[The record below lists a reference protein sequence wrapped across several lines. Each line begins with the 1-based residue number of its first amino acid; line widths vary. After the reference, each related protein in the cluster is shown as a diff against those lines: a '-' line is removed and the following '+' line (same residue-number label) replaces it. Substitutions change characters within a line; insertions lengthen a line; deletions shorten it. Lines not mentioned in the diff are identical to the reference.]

1 MERIAQKC
9 RPWRLWPV
17 ALLAD
22 AALVAGAALAAGA
35 ALVAGALMTLS
46 MTIPAAAQNATPPAA
61 TCPDQPEMTF
71 TAWTSTLGQTF
82 GEGPREYIFADGF
95 FCPDTDK
102 KFQQFLTQNPPKAP
116 NTIVVLNSGGGNLAA
131 GVRMGLIIRQQKMW
145 TEVGSQLPLMI
156 PQNENIPAQTVPY
169 LSELTSPPFAGE
181 CASACTFT
189 FMGGVSRTIGYGSN
203 YAVHQFE
210 SDTQTSNTDLQAA
223 TEVTSA
229 QLVAYLNQMGI
240 SPNFMV
246 DMVQK
251 KGNDVTNLSMKELQQ
266 LNIVTPRWQSKW
278 QITALND
285 NSGFYLNG
293 TTTDRWGTHE
303 IAFVCPPAQPTP
315 AQPTQGTSPPAPPPM
330 TAVFYLDLG
339 SRAKAEDLTA
349 AVQGYVL
356 LQSGVFV
363 TSIIPAHQ
371 PPAVY
376 SNRLSVELT
385 IPQGLLTS
393 LESQPNIGI
402 AFLINPAAKLPMR
415 LLKFESGLDGALL
428 KQFAAACPH

>member
-1 MERIAQKC
+1 MERFAQKC
-9 RPWRLWPV
+9 RHLRLQP
-17 ALLAD
+17 AILAT
-22 AALVAGAALAAGA
+22 AVLIALARI
-35 ALVAGALMTLS
+35 
-46 MTIPAAAQNATPPAA
+46 IPAAAQNAPSASPPSVPPAA

-71 TAWTSTLGQTF
+71 TAWTSALGQTF
-82 GEGPREYIFADGF
+82 GEGAREYIFADGF
-95 FCPDTDK
+95 FCPDTDQ

-116 NTIVVLNSGGGNLAA
+116 STIVVLNSGGGNLGA
-131 GVRMGLIIRQQKMW
+131 GLRMGRIIRQQKMW
-145 TEVGSQLPLMI
+145 TQVGSQLPLMI
-156 PQNENIPAQTVPY
+156 PQNENIAAQTVPY
-169 LSELTSPPFAGE
+169 LAELTSPPFAGE

-189 FMGGVSRTIGYGSN
+189 FMGGISRTIGYGSN
-203 YAVHQFE
+203 YGVHQFE
-210 SDTQTSNTDLQAA
+210 LDSQAPGVNLQADA
-223 TEVTSA
+223 QVTSA
-229 QLVAYLNQMGI
+229 QLVAYLTEMGI
-240 SPNFMV
+240 SPNYMV

-251 KGNDVTNLSMKELQQ
+251 KGNDVANLTMKELQQ

-278 QITALND
+278 LITPLND

-303 IAFVCPPAQPTP
+303 IAFVCPPKPNPP
-315 AQPTQGTSPPAPPPM
+315 AQPAPGASAPAPPAM

-339 SRAKAEDLTA
+339 SRAKAQDLVA

-376 SNRLSVELT
+376 ANRMSVTLT
-385 IPQGLLTS
+385 IPPSLLAS
-393 LESQPNIGI
+393 LETQPNIGI

-428 KQFAAACPH
+428 KQYAAACPH

>member
-1 MERIAQKC
+1 M
-9 RPWRLWPV
+9 V
-17 ALLAD
+17 
-22 AALVAGAALAAGA
+22 
-35 ALVAGALMTLS
+35 LS
-46 MTIPAAAQNATPPAA
+46 MTIPAAAQNATPPAPPAPPAA

-71 TAWTSTLGQTF
+71 TAWNSTLGQTF
-82 GEGPREYIFADGF
+82 GEGSREYIFADGF
-95 FCPDTDK
+95 FCPDTDQ

-116 NTIVVLNSGGGNLAA
+116 TIVVLNSGGGNLAA
-131 GVRMGLIIRQQKMW
+131 GIRMGLIIRQQKMW

-203 YAVHQFE
+203 YGVHQFE
-210 SDTQTSNTDLQAA
+210 SDAQTPNTDLQAA

-229 QLVAYLNQMGI
+229 QLVAYLNEMGI

-251 KGNDVTNLSMKELQQ
+251 KGNDVTNLTMKELQQ

-278 QITALND
+278 LITALND

-303 IAFVCPPAQPTP
+303 IAFVCPEKPSPP
-315 AQPTQGTSPPAPPPM
+315 AQPTQGTSPPPPPM
-330 TAVFYLDLG
+330 NAVFYLDLG

-385 IPQGLLTS
+385 IPPGLLAS
-393 LESQPNIGI
+393 LETQPNIGI

-415 LLKFESGLDGALL
+415 LLKFESALDGALL
-428 KQFAAACPH
+428 KQYAATCPH

>member
-1 MERIAQKC
+1 
-9 RPWRLWPV
+9 
-17 ALLAD
+17 
-22 AALVAGAALAAGA
+22 
-35 ALVAGALMTLS
+35 
-46 MTIPAAAQNATPPAA
+46 
-61 TCPDQPEMTF
+61 MTF
-71 TAWTSTLGQTF
+71 TSWTSTLGQTF
-82 GEGPREYIFADGF
+82 GEGSREYIFADGF
-95 FCPDTDK
+95 ICPDTDQ

-116 NTIVVLNSGGGNLAA
+116 NTIVVLNSGGGNLGA

-156 PQNENIPAQTVPY
+156 PQNENIAAQTVPY

-203 YAVHQFE
+203 YGVHQFE
-210 SDTQTSNTDLQAA
+210 FDSQTPNTDLQAA

-229 QLVAYLNQMGI
+229 QLVAYLNEMGI

-251 KGNDVTNLSMKELQQ
+251 KGNDVTNLTMKELQQ

-278 QITALND
+278 LITALND

-303 IAFVCPPAQPTP
+303 IAFVCPAEAAGTGAAGAAQPAQ
-315 AQPTQGTSPPAPPPM
+315 GTPAPPPM

-371 PPAVY
+371 PPTVY

-385 IPQGLLTS
+385 IPQGLLAS

-415 LLKFESGLDGALL
+415 LLKFESALDGALL
-428 KQFAAACPH
+428 KQYAAACPH

>member
-1 MERIAQKC
+1 
-9 RPWRLWPV
+9 
-17 ALLAD
+17 LA
-22 AALVAGAALAAGA
+22 AAAALAAA
-35 ALVAGALMTLS
+35 ALIALS
-46 MTIPAAAQNATPPAA
+46 SIVPASAQNATPPAPPPVPPAA

-82 GEGPREYIFADGF
+82 GEGSREYIFADGF
-95 FCPDTDK
+95 FCPDTDQ
-102 KFQQFLTQNPPKAP
+102 KFQQFLTQNPSKAP
-116 NTIVVLNSGGGNLAA
+116 NTIVVLNSGGGDLGA

-145 TEVGSQLPLMI
+145 TQVGSQFPLMI
-156 PQNENIPAQTVPY
+156 PQNENIPAQAVPY
-169 LSELTSPPFAGE
+169 LSELTSPPFPGE

-203 YAVHQFE
+203 YGVHQFA
-210 SDTQTSNTDLQAA
+210 SDTQTSDTDVQAA

-229 QLVAYLNQMGI
+229 QLVAYLNEMGI
-240 SPNFMV
+240 SPNYMV

-251 KGNDVTNLSMKELQQ
+251 KGNDVTNLTMKELQQ
-266 LNIVTPRWQSKW
+266 LNIITPRWQSKW
-278 QITALND
+278 LITALND

-303 IAFVCPPAQPTP
+303 IAFVCAPKPNPP
-315 AQPTQGTSPPAPPPM
+315 AQPTQGAPQPALPPM
-330 TAVFYLDLG
+330 TVVFYLDLG
-339 SRAKAEDLTA
+339 SRAKAQDLA
-349 AVQGYVL
+349 GAVQGYVL

-363 TSIIPAHQ
+363 TSIIPAHE

-376 SNRLSVELT
+376 ANRLSVSLT
-385 IPQGLLTS
+385 IPQGLLAS

-402 AFLINPAAKLPMR
+402 AFLVNPAAKLPMR

-428 KQFAAACPH
+428 KQYAGTCPH

>member
-1 MERIAQKC
+1 MERFVRKC
-9 RPWRLWPV
+9 RTPGLWP
-17 ALLAD
+17 
-22 AALVAGAALAAGA
+22 AALAAGA
-35 ALVAGALMTLS
+35 LMALS
-46 MTIPAAAQNATPPAA
+46 MTIPAAAQNATPPAPPPAQPAA

-82 GEGPREYIFADGF
+82 GEGSREYIFADGF
-95 FCPDTDK
+95 ICPDTDQ

-116 NTIVVLNSGGGNLAA
+116 NTIVVLNSGGGNLGA

-145 TEVGSQLPLMI
+145 TQVGSQLPLMI
-156 PQNENIPAQTVPY
+156 PENENIPAQTVPY
-169 LSELTSPPFAGE
+169 LSELTSHPFAGG
-181 CASACTFT
+181 CARACPFP
-189 FMGGVSRTIGYGSN
+189 FMGGGSRTIGYGSN

-210 SDTQTSNTDLQAA
+210 SDTQTTNTDLQAA

-229 QLVAYLNQMGI
+229 QLVSYLNLMGI

-251 KGNDVTNLSMKELQQ
+251 KGDDVTNLSMKELQQ
-266 LNIVTPRWQSKW
+266 LNVVTPRWQSKW
-278 QITALND
+278 LITALND

-293 TTTDRWGTHE
+293 TTTDLWGTHE
-303 IAFVCPPAQPTP
+303 IAFVCPPKPNPPAQPTP
-315 AQPTQGTSPPAPPPM
+315 AQPAQGTPAPPPM
-330 TAVFYLDLG
+330 TADFYLDLG
-339 SRAKAEDLTA
+339 NRAKAEDLAA

-371 PPAVY
+371 PPTVY
-376 SNRLSVELT
+376 ANRLSVQLT
-385 IPQGLLTS
+385 IPQGLLAS
-393 LESQPNIGI
+393 LETQPSIGI

-428 KQFAAACPH
+428 KQYAAACPP

>member
-1 MERIAQKC
+1 MERFAQKC
-9 RPWRLWPV
+9 RHPRLRP
-17 ALLAD
+17 AILAA
-22 AALVAGAALAAGA
+22 AALIAL
-35 ALVAGALMTLS
+35 S
-46 MTIPAAAQNATPPAA
+46 RIIPAAAQNATLPTAPPAA
-61 TCPDQPEMTF
+61 TCAEQPEMTF

-82 GEGPREYIFADGF
+82 GEGSREYIFADGY
-95 FCPDTDK
+95 FCPDTDQ

-116 NTIVVLNSGGGNLAA
+116 NTIVVLNSGGGNLEA
-131 GVRMGLIIRQQKMW
+131 GLRMGLIIRQQKMW
-145 TEVGSQLPLMI
+145 TQVGSQFPLMI
-156 PQNENIPAQTVPY
+156 PENENIPAQTVPY
-169 LSELTSPPFAGE
+169 LSELTSPPFPGE

-203 YAVHQFE
+203 YGVHQFE
-210 SDTQTSNTDLQAA
+210 LDTQTPDANPLAQAQVA
-223 TEVTSA
+223 SA

-240 SPNFMV
+240 SPNYMV

-251 KGNDVTNLSMKELQQ
+251 KGNDVTNLTMKELQQ

-278 QITALND
+278 LITALND

-303 IAFVCPPAQPTP
+303 IAFVCPPKPNP
-315 AQPTQGTSPPAPPPM
+315 PTQGAPPPAPLPM

-339 SRAKAEDLTA
+339 SRANAQDIVG

-363 TSIIPAHQ
+363 ASIIPAHQ
-371 PPAVY
+371 PPTVS
-376 SNRLSVELT
+376 SNRLNVLLT
-385 IPQGLLTS
+385 IPQASLAS
-393 LESQPNIGI
+393 LENQPNIGI

-415 LLKFESGLDGALL
+415 LLKFESALDGALL
-428 KQFAAACPH
+428 KQYAATCPH

>member
-1 MERIAQKC
+1 
-9 RPWRLWPV
+9 
-17 ALLAD
+17 
-22 AALVAGAALAAGA
+22 
-35 ALVAGALMTLS
+35 
-46 MTIPAAAQNATPPAA
+46 
-61 TCPDQPEMTF
+61 MTF

-82 GEGPREYIFADGF
+82 GEGSREYIFADGF
-95 FCPDTDK
+95 FCSDTDQ
-102 KFQQFLTQNPPKAP
+102 KFQQFLAQNPPKAP
-116 NTIVVLNSGGGNLAA
+116 YTIVVLNSGGGNLGA
-131 GVRMGLIIRQQKMW
+131 GLRMGRIIRQQKMW
-145 TEVGSQLPLMI
+145 TQVGAQLPLMI

-203 YAVHQFE
+203 YGVHQFE
-210 SDTQTSNTDLQAA
+210 SDAQTPNTDLQAA

-251 KGNDVTNLSMKELQQ
+251 KGNDVTNLTMKELQQ

-278 QITALND
+278 LITALND

-303 IAFVCPPAQPTP
+303 IAFVCPAKPNPPAQP
-315 AQPTQGTSPPAPPPM
+315 AQGTSPPPM
-330 TAVFYLDLG
+330 SAVFYLDLG
-339 SRAKAEDLTA
+339 SRAKAEDLAA

-385 IPQGLLTS
+385 LPSGLLAS
-393 LESQPNIGI
+393 LETQPNIGI
-402 AFLINPAAKLPMR
+402 AFLVNPAAKLPMR
-415 LLKFESGLDGALL
+415 LLKFESALDGALL
-428 KQFAAACPH
+428 KQYAATCPH

>member
-1 MERIAQKC
+1 
-9 RPWRLWPV
+9 
-17 ALLAD
+17 
-22 AALVAGAALAAGA
+22 
-35 ALVAGALMTLS
+35 
-46 MTIPAAAQNATPPAA
+46 
-61 TCPDQPEMTF
+61 MTF

-82 GEGPREYIFADGF
+82 GEGSREYIFADGF
-95 FCPDTDK
+95 FCPDTDQ

-116 NTIVVLNSGGGNLAA
+116 TIVVLNSGGGNLAA
-131 GVRMGLIIRQQKMW
+131 GIRMGLIIRQQKMW

-203 YAVHQFE
+203 YGVHQFE
-210 SDTQTSNTDLQAA
+210 SDAQTPNTDLQAA

-229 QLVAYLNQMGI
+229 QLVAYLNEMGI

-251 KGNDVTNLSMKELQQ
+251 KGNDVTNLTMKELQQ

-278 QITALND
+278 LITALND

-303 IAFVCPPAQPTP
+303 IAFVCPEKPSPPAQP
-315 AQPTQGTSPPAPPPM
+315 AQGTSPPPPPPM
-330 TAVFYLDLG
+330 NAVFYLDLG

-376 SNRLSVELT
+376 SNQLSVELT
-385 IPQGLLTS
+385 IPPGLLAS
-393 LESQPNIGI
+393 LETQPNIGI

-415 LLKFESGLDGALL
+415 LLKFESALDGALL
-428 KQFAAACPH
+428 KQYAATCPH

>member
-1 MERIAQKC
+1 MERVARKC
-9 RPWRLWPV
+9 RRHLRRRSAIV
-17 ALLAD
+17 A
-22 AALVAGAALAAGA
+22 AAVLIAL
-35 ALVAGALMTLS
+35 S
-46 MTIPAAAQNATPPAA
+46 SSIPSCAQNATPPAPPPAPAAA
-61 TCPDQPEMTF
+61 TCLDQPEMTF
-71 TAWTSTLGQTF
+71 TAWTSALGQTF
-82 GEGPREYIFADGF
+82 GEGAREYIFADGF
-95 FCPDTDK
+95 FCPDTDQ

-116 NTIVVLNSGGGNLAA
+116 NTIVVLNSGGGNLGA
-131 GVRMGLIIRQQKMW
+131 GLRMGRVIRQQKMW
-145 TEVGSQLPLMI
+145 TQVGAQLPLMI
-156 PQNENIPAQTVPY
+156 PQNENIAAQTVPY
-169 LSELTSPPFAGE
+169 LAELTSPPFAGE

-203 YAVHQFE
+203 YGVHQFE
-210 SDTQTSNTDLQAA
+210 LDTQAPGANPQADA
-223 TEVTSA
+223 QITSA
-229 QLVAYLNQMGI
+229 QLVAYLTEMGI
-240 SPNFMV
+240 SPNYMM

-251 KGNDVTNLSMKELQQ
+251 QGNDVANLTMKELQQ

-278 QITALND
+278 LITPLND

-303 IAFVCPPAQPTP
+303 IAFVCPPKPNPPAQPTP
-315 AQPTQGTSPPAPPPM
+315 GAPAPAPPAL

-339 SRAKAEDLTA
+339 SRAKAQDLVA

-376 SNRLSVELT
+376 ANRMSVTLT
-385 IPQGLLTS
+385 IPPSLLAS
-393 LESQPNIGI
+393 LETQPNIGI

-428 KQFAAACPH
+428 KQYAAACPH